1 MESLIAPSIN
11 LFLLLSVL
19 AYYLVGP
26 LKDFAAARQKTIREE
41 LEESR
46 KLLAEARAKY
56 EDFTSR
62 VGGLGAEAASLKSQ
76 AEQDAKRSRDALV
89 RSAQHLGATIVS
101 DARTAA
107 TAMRDDL
114 VSSLRAEVAQRALL
128 RAEEQIRSRLTGE
141 ERARLRQEFSALV
154 EKTQ

>member
-1 MESLIAPSIN
+1 METLLAPSVN
-11 LFLLLSVL
+11 LFLLLALMAFYL
-19 AYYLVGP
+19 AGP
-26 LKDFAAARQKTIREE
+26 LKAFASSRQKSIREE

-56 EDFTSR
+56 EDFTFR
-62 VGGLGAEAASLKSQ
+62 LGGLGAEAATLKSQ
-76 AEQDAKRSRDALV
+76 AEQDAKRAKDSLIRG
-89 RSAQHLGATIVS
+89 AQHLGATIVS

-107 TAMRDDL
+107 TGMRDDL
-114 VSSLRAEVAQRALL
+114 VSALRVEVAHRALS

-154 EKTQ
+154 EKKQ

>member
-1 MESLIAPSIN
+1 METLIAPSVN
-11 LFLLLSVL
+11 LFLLIAVL

-26 LKDFAAARQKTIREE
+26 LKAFAATRQGSIRDQ

-46 KLLAEARAKY
+46 KLLAEARAKF

-62 VGGLGAEAASLKSQ
+62 VKGLSAEAATLQSQ

-89 RSAQHLGATIVS
+89 RAAEQLGSTIIS
-101 DARTAA
+101 DAKAA
-107 TAMRDDL
+107 AGAMRNDL
-114 VSSLRAEVAQRALL
+114 VSSLRAEVAERALS

>member
-1 MESLIAPSIN
+1 METLIAPSVN
-11 LFLLLSVL
+11 LFLLVVVL
-19 AYYLVGP
+19 GYYLVGP
-26 LKDFAAARQKTIREE
+26 LKAFAATRQGSIRDQ

-46 KLLAEARAKY
+46 KLLAEARSKF

-62 VGGLGAEAASLKSQ
+62 VKGLSAEAATLQSQ

-89 RSAQHLGATIVS
+89 RAAEQLGSTIVS
-101 DARTAA
+101 DAKAA
-107 TAMRDDL
+107 AGAMRNDL
-114 VSSLRAEVAQRALL
+114 VSSLRAEVAERALS

>member
-1 MESLIAPSIN
+1 VETLIAPSVN
-11 LFLLLSVL
+11 LFLLVVVL
-19 AYYLVGP
+19 GYYLVGP
-26 LKDFAAARQKTIREE
+26 LKAFAATRQGSIRDQ

-46 KLLAEARAKY
+46 KLLAEARSKF

-62 VGGLGAEAASLKSQ
+62 VKGLSAEAATLQSQ

-89 RSAQHLGATIVS
+89 RAAEQLGSTIVS
-101 DARTAA
+101 DAKAA
-107 TAMRDDL
+107 AGAMRNDL
-114 VSSLRAEVAQRALL
+114 VSSLRAEVAERALS